1 MPLDTAASLTAA
13 VPQATLRTQRPA
25 SIARATKPRRK
36 DKLLRMPNVQE
47 RVPFSKQHIYNLIR
61 AGDFPAPIALSRNT
75 VVWLEREIDK
85 WVAQRVKERKRVTGR
100 ARLRSSVQE
109 TCEDAPA
116 SRASSPSPDQA
127 A

>member
-85 WVAQRVKERKRVTGR
+85 WS
-100 ARLRSSVQE
+100 RS
-109 TCEDAPA
+109 A
-116 SRASSPSPDQA
+116 SRRGRESLAAPTAFIGAGDLRRRAGLSASSPSPDQA